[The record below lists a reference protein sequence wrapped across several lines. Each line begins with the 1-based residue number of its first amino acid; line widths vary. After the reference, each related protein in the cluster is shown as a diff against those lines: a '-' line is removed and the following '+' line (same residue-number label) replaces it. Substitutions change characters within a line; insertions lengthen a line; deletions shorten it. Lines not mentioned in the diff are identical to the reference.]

1 MVISRGKFLEGEY
14 NLVFDEIAAIREV
27 CKDVHLKVILETGEL
42 GNYTNIALA
51 SAIAMDAGAD
61 FIKTSTGKMK
71 PAATPQAVLVMADA
85 IKGYYEKTGKM
96 VGIKA
101 AGGISEPD
109 DALIYL
115 MIVKDI
121 LGESWLNNAL
131 FRFGASRLADKVLA
145 EIIALSR

>member
-1 MVISRGKFLEGEY
+1 
-14 NLVFDEIAAIREV
+14 
-27 CKDVHLKVILETGEL
+27 
-42 GNYTNIALA
+42 
-51 SAIAMDAGAD
+51 MDAGAD

-85 IKGYYEKTGKM
+85 IKEYYKKTGKM

-121 LGESWLNNAL
+121 LGESWLNKAL

-145 EIIALSR
+145 KIIALSH